1 MAMHRRA
8 IVQPCLPDFPRCSF
22 PSCNMQASCPMACPV
37 KLYGISSCDTIRK
50 AKTWLENQRIE
61 FEFHDYRKQGL
72 EQQLLQSMISALG
85 WEVMLNRR
93 GTTWRTLP
101 DTVKD
106 QIDQASAMR
115 LMLDNPAIIKRPL
128 LATANQL
135 HLGFSDRQYQE
146 IFS

>member
-1 MAMHRRA
+1 MAH
-8 IVQPCLPDFPRCSF
+8 
-22 PSCNMQASCPMACPV
+22 PV
-37 KLYGISSCDTIRK
+37 TLYGISSCDTIRK

-85 WEVMLNRR
+85 WEAMLNRR
-93 GTTWRTLP
+93 GTTWRSLP

-115 LMLDNPAIIKRPL
+115 LMLDNPAIIKRPI
-128 LATANQL
+128 LAIHNQL
-135 HLGFSDRQYQE
+135 HVGFSDQQYQE

>member
-1 MAMHRRA
+1 MAH
-8 IVQPCLPDFPRCSF
+8 
-22 PSCNMQASCPMACPV
+22 PV
-37 KLYGISSCDTIRK
+37 TLYGISSCDTIRK
-50 AKTWLENQRIE
+50 AKAWLKNQQIE

-72 EQQLLQSMISALG
+72 EQKLLASMISVLG
-85 WEVMLNRR
+85 WEAMLNRR
-93 GTTWRTLP
+93 GTTWRALP
-101 DTVKD
+101 DTVKE

-115 LMLDNPAIIKRPL
+115 VMLDNPAIIKRPL

>member
-1 MAMHRRA
+1 MAH
-8 IVQPCLPDFPRCSF
+8 
-22 PSCNMQASCPMACPV
+22 PV
-37 KLYGISSCDTIRK
+37 TLYGISSCDTIRK
-50 AKTWLENQRIE
+50 AKTWLKNQRIE

-85 WEVMLNRR
+85 WEAMLNRR

-115 LMLDNPAIIKRPL
+115 VKLDNPAIIKRPI
-128 LATANQL
+128 LATQNRL
-135 HLGFSDRQYQE
+135 HVGFSDQQYQE

>member
-1 MAMHRRA
+1 MAH
-8 IVQPCLPDFPRCSF
+8 
-22 PSCNMQASCPMACPV
+22 PV
-37 KLYGISSCDTIRK
+37 TLYGISSCDTIRK
-50 AKTWLENQRIE
+50 AKTWLKNQQIE

-85 WEVMLNRR
+85 WEAMLNRR

-115 LMLDNPAIIKRPL
+115 LMLDNPAIIKRPI
-128 LATANQL
+128 LATQNRL
-135 HLGFSDRQYQE
+135 HVGFSDRQYQE